1 MYRARAGKAC
11 GLALLAALG
20 CAGTEKLG
28 QDLDALA
35 ERQTALSARIDDLGR
50 EIKKVENRL
59 TAGNNA
65 AAQDY
70 RKQLEQFGLTVS
82 RVGKEV
88 ADLRQEFGRT
98 LDERE
103 RTLQGV
109 VKEQEKTEAARAAQ
123 GQAANERAIGA
134 LREELA
140 QAVGQLT
147 QRLDALAVEL
157 KRSAAA
163 ASAPAAP
170 PAVKEGAE
178 L

>member
-1 MYRARAGKAC
+1 M
-11 GLALLAALG
+11 
-20 CAGTEKLG
+20 
-28 QDLDALA
+28 
-35 ERQTALSARIDDLGR
+35 
-50 EIKKVENRL
+50 
-59 TAGNNA
+59 
-65 AAQDY
+65 
-70 RKQLEQFGLTVS
+70 S

-123 GQAANERAIGA
+123 GQAANEKAVGA

-147 QRLDALAVEL
+147 KRLDALAEEL

-163 ASAPAAP
+163 ASVPAAP